1 MQLGDARS
9 EYIGR
14 RKRRRWPHT
23 EYFTQKRECQEIRLP
38 ATTLNH
44 LGLCGMP
51 CSGPSGRDRSDGV
64 RSGNRDH
71 NMACNLHV
79 LPFGAARYVKER

>member
-1 MQLGDARS
+1 MSILVEGKGEGGHIRS
-9 EYIGR
+9 TLPRNENAKKSG
-14 RKRRRWPHT
+14 
-23 EYFTQKRECQEIRLP
+23 CP